1 MKKNRRISPVSD
13 NQDKRNTYQTNIR
26 RYNKAIKE
34 GFYYEALLIDYA
46 MMEDRLRS
54 FLYHMGLLRTR
65 SSYKANVNEV
75 KKSLK
80 GIIQT
85 YKRPKEN
92 DYFNV
97 TSISGKMKIV
107 RCTLLWAEQELG
119 DCEDKYLLSLRRQY
133 DKYIDAERLMNALDD
148 IERWCSYRNEIIHA
162 LMNKNV
168 ESTYQDIAFQAE
180 EGMRLCRELD
190 SQVDRLKTGN
200 RIRKS
205 IKLQNK

>member
-1 MKKNRRISPVSD
+1 MRRQITPVSN
-13 NQDKRNTYQTNIR
+13 NQDKRNTYQINIR

-54 FLYHMGLLRTR
+54 FLYHMGLLNTR
-65 SSYKANVNEV
+65 SSHKADVNKV
-75 KKSLK
+75 KKCLK

-92 DYFNV
+92 DYFNI
-97 TSISGKMKIV
+97 TSISGKIKIV
-107 RCTLLWAEQELG
+107 RCTLLWAEEELG
-119 DCEDKYLLSLRRQY
+119 SCDDKYLLSLRNQY
-133 DKYIDAERLMNALDD
+133 DKYIDSERLMNAIND
-148 IERWCSYRNEIIHA
+148 IEKWCSYRNEIIHA
-162 LMNKNV
+162 LMNKNI
-168 ESTYQDIAFQAE
+168 ESTYKDIAFQAE

-200 RIRKS
+200 RIRRS
-205 IKLQNK
+205 LKLQNK

>member
-1 MKKNRRISPVSD
+1 MNRQISPVSD
-13 NQDKRNTYQTNIR
+13 NQDKRNTYQFNMR
-26 RYNKAIKE
+26 RYRKAVKE

-54 FLYHMGLLRTR
+54 FLYHIGLLNTR
-65 SSYKANVNEV
+65 DSHKADVSKV
-75 KKSLK
+75 KKSLR

-92 DYFNV
+92 DHFNI

-107 RCTLLWAEQELG
+107 RCTLLWAEQESG
-119 DCEDKYLLSLRRQY
+119 SCDDKYLLSLRSQY
-133 DKYIDAERLMNALDD
+133 DKYIDSERLMNAIND
-148 IERWCSYRNEIIHA
+148 IEKWCSYRNEIIHA
-162 LMNKNV
+162 LMNKNI
-168 ESTYQDIAFQAE
+168 ESTYRDIAFQAE

-190 SQVDRLKTGN
+190 GQVDRVKTGN
-200 RIRKS
+200 RIRRS